1 MAERDG
7 PDRPGPGRS
16 EPVGDRIRHAG
27 PPAEDTSPGAIA
39 SLKEGRTI
47 SVCIPCRNE
56 APTVGSIVGS
66 IRSELAEVVDE
77 LVVVDDRSTDRT
89 AEVARHAGARVVST
103 ADVEADHGPGSG
115 KGNALWT
122 SLLSSSG
129 DLVVWC
135 DADVTS
141 FEPSWVCRL
150 AYPLLTEPEVALV
163 KARTTRPTDRGG
175 GGRTTE
181 LVARPLLSRFFPA
194 LTQLAQPL
202 AGEYAGRRDVLESI
216 PFVEGWGVEIA
227 MLIDVLRDYGAS
239 ALAEIDLGERI
250 HRHRDLHALSL
261 QAAEVTSTVL
271 LRAGVEAEEPAV
283 LRHPDGSE
291 HLLNLRERP
300 PLRSLELRRVL
311 AS

>member
-1 MAERDG
+1 MADG
-7 PDRPGPGRS
+7 DRPEPSGRVSAGPAHG
-16 EPVGDRIRHAG
+16 GIHHAR
-27 PPAEDTSPGAIA
+27 PPAEATSPSAIA
-39 SLKEGRTI
+39 SLKRGRTI

-56 APTVGSIVGS
+56 ATTVGRIVEA
-66 IRSELAEVVDE
+66 IRSELVEVVDE

-89 AEVARHAGARVVST
+89 AEVARLAGARVVST

-122 SLLSSSG
+122 SLISSSG

-150 AYPLLTEPEVALV
+150 VHPLLTEPDVGLV

-181 LVARPLLSRFFPA
+181 LVARPLLSRFFPE

-227 MLIDVLRDYGAS
+227 MLIDVLRGYGAP
-239 ALAEIDLGERI
+239 ALAEIDLGERL

-271 LRAGVEAEEPAV
+271 GRAGVEADEPAV
-283 LRHPDGSE
+283 LRQPDGSE
-291 HLLNLRERP
+291 HVLNLRERP
-300 PLRSLELRRVL
+300 PVVSLAPRRVL